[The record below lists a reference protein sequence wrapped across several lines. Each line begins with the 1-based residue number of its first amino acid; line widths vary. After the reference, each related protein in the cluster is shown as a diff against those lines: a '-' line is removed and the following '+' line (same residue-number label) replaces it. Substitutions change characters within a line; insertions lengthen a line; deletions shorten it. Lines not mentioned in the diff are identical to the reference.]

1 MFEKMSDGDVMV
13 YLRNTMLALINLAE
27 ERGIKISVD
36 CVPGKDYGCVRAGE
50 YEVDYIEGEDKYCY
64 RPIDMVP
71 FWKYGISPQQI
82 SFGQA
87 PKEEQR

>member
-13 YLRNTMLALINLAE
+13 YLRNTMMALISLAD
-27 ERGIKISVD
+27 ERGIKVSVD

-50 YEVDYIEGEDKYCY
+50 YEVLCLEGEDEYCY

-71 FWKYGISPQQI
+71 FWKYGISPQSI
-82 SFGQA
+82 CFGQA
-87 PKEEQR
+87 PKEAE